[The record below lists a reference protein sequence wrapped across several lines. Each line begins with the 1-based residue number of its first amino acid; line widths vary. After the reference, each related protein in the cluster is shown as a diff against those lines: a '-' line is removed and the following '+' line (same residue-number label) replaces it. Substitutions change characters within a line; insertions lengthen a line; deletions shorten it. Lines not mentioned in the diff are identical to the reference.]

1 MGELQGELDEK
12 KSRFDTMQRDWES
25 LKKSRDSIQK
35 LRDEIASLE
44 LKAEEM
50 TSQGEYGKVAEIRY
64 SKIPDKKKQLEMI
77 ELDSKMDQTVRS
89 DDIAK
94 IVEKWTGIPVGKLLE
109 KDAEIYMHLEEN
121 LMEHVIGQEDAIAKV
136 SHALRRSKAGLSD
149 PYRPIG
155 SFLFLGPTGV

>member
-1 MGELQGELDEK
+1 
-12 KSRFDTMQRDWES
+12 MQAEWES

-50 TSQGEYGKVAEIRY
+50 TYNSEYSKVAELRY
-64 SKIPDKKKQLEMI
+64 SKIPEKKKQLETL
-77 ELDSKMDQTVRS
+77 ESDAKMDQTVRS

-109 KDAEIYMHLEEN
+109 KEGKIYMHLEES
-121 LMEHVIGQEDAIAKV
+121 LGEYVIGQNEAIQKI
-136 SHALRRSKAGLSD
+136 SHALRRSKA
-149 PYRPIG
+149 
-155 SFLFLGPTGV
+155 

>member
-1 MGELQGELDEK
+1 MEK
-12 KSRFDTMQRDWES
+12 DWES
-25 LKKSRDSIQK
+25 LKKSRDSIGR

-50 TSQGEYGKVAEIRY
+50 TNSGEYGKVAELRY
-64 SKIPDKKKQLEMI
+64 SKIPEKKKQLETL
-77 ELDSKMDQTVRS
+77 EVESKADQTVRS

-121 LMEHVIGQEDAIAKV
+121 LSEYVIGQESAIEKV
-136 SHALRRSKAGLSD
+136 AHALRRSKA
-149 PYRPIG
+149 
-155 SFLFLGPTGV
+155 